1 MNDRVHFSNI
11 DWIRAIASIAVV
23 AIHYHVIPLDQTANI
38 ASIGNLTDGY
48 ILRLSVP
55 MFMLVSIFLFTSKE
69 RNASYLLKKTKT
81 LLFLAFTWSF
91 IFYALNGGLLAPIEK
106 IVHISKEVKN
116 SPEILLHYFFS
127 DLETVFY
134 FFISLYVVLVI
145 AFLLQNRSTKLI
157 ITSLMLSVLTVAIL
171 PFIYQG
177 SLATFYNP
185 INFIPYA
192 PAAILIN
199 RYRAVVFQKK
209 LQIGSGCLLLGL
221 LMIFVELTIALQTNI
236 NFINGYTKTSLIF
249 ISVGLLLISLST
261 KKPNKIVAFMS
272 EHSLP
277 LYLFHTCLFSLVGT
291 ITNILFV
298 KFMHISS
305 LYINTFAWLTAIV
318 LCYLISKFIAP
329 RILIPAIYKIG

>member
-1 MNDRVHFSNI
+1 MRNDQIHFSNI
-11 DWIRAIASIAVV
+11 DWIRALSSIAVV
-23 AIHYHVIPLDQTANI
+23 AIHYHVIQTGGI
-38 ASIGNLTDGY
+38 ASTGNLIDGY

-69 RNASYLLKKTKT
+69 RNADYLLKKTKT

-91 IFYALNGGLLAPIEK
+91 IFYTLNRGLLSPIEK
-106 IVHISKEVKN
+106 IIHISKEVSN
-116 SPEILLHYFFS
+116 SPELLIHYFFS

-145 AFLLQNRSTKLI
+145 AFLLQNRSTGLI
-157 ITSLMLSVLTVAIL
+157 ITALILSVLTVGIL
-171 PFIYQG
+171 PFIYNG
-177 SLATFYNP
+177 SIATFYNP
-185 INFIPYA
+185 LNFIPYA

-199 RYRAVVFQKK
+199 RYRDVFFQKN
-209 LQIGSGCLLLGL
+209 LQIGSGCLLIGL
-221 LMIFVELTIALQTNI
+221 LMILVEIAMALQTNI

-249 ISVGLLLISLST
+249 LSIGLLLISLST

-277 LYLFHTCLFSLVGT
+277 LYLFHTCMFSLVGT

-298 KFMHISS
+298 KFMNVSA
-305 LYINTFAWLTAIV
+305 YINTFNWLTAIF
-318 LCYLISKFIAP
+318 LCYFISRFIAP
-329 RILIPAIYKIG
+329 RILIPAIYKVG